1 MSELVTPKSDLVLNI
16 YPRGWDIWRG
26 TGAQLIAE
34 GLIPSHIKWPER
46 LLSRTWIQDGL
57 ICKLHRCRP
66 PEKKDPQNLW
76 MKGDYWLLRR
86 SRTSRFIDE
95 LTEARSYEKLCEL
108 TRKLRK
114 QTPEGISELKRWVA
128 AQDDKRFQAF
138 LALLGTDQP
147 SRPNSSAPA
156 KQAD

>member
-26 TGAQLIAE
+26 TSAQLIAE

-95 LTEARSYEKLCEL
+95 LAEARTYEKLCEL
-108 TRKLRK
+108 TRKLRE
-114 QTPEGISELKRWVA
+114 QTPEGINELKRWID
-128 AQDDKRFQAF
+128 AQDDQRFQAF
-138 LALLGTDQP
+138 MARLRTKEP
-147 SRPNSSAPA
+147 SRRNSSTPENL
-156 KQAD
+156 AD